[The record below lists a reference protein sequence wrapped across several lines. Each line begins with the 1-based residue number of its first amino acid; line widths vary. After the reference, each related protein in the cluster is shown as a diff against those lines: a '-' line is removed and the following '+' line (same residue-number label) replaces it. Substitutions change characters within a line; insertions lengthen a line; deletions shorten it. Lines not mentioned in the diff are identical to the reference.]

1 MLLLNSVHRQVSVLF
16 HSFLPGS
23 RHLHANVAFGL
34 MLLLGAVGMLP
45 LDAVAEK
52 YSLGPR
58 DVVRV
63 TVYGQP
69 DLETV
74 SRIGERGTISF
85 PVLGEV
91 RIGGLSEQEAA
102 AVITQRLKQSGVVAS
117 PQVNVTVEEF
127 QSQLVS
133 ILGEVD
139 KPGEYPI
146 ERRTTLLELISKA
159 GGLRPE
165 AGDTAVVTRSSQ
177 KGSGRQEID
186 LANLFGKGG
195 GASNVEVTGGDIVY
209 IATAPVVYVYG
220 QVNRPGA
227 YKLER
232 NMIVMQ
238 AISVAGGLTD
248 KATERGLTITRT
260 RPSGGTSTVAGSMME
275 RLQPNDIVQVKESLF

>member
-1 MLLLNSVHRQVSVLF
+1 MFLISMISQRTGRIRRIINGRFGLALLLLVCGL
-16 HSFLPGS
+16 LPFQAS
-23 RHLHANVAFGL
+23 
-34 MLLLGAVGMLP
+34 
-45 LDAVAEK
+45 AEK
-52 YSLGPR
+52 YALGPR

-74 SRIGERGTISF
+74 SRIGEQGTISF

-91 RIGGLSEQEAA
+91 RIGGMSEQEAA
-102 AVITQRLKQSGVVAS
+102 AVISQRLAKSGVVAS

-133 ILGEVD
+133 ILGNVQ

-159 GGLRPE
+159 GGLQPE
-165 AGDTAVVTRSSQ
+165 AGDTAVVTRSPNR
-177 KGSGRQEID
+177 GGARQEID
-186 LANLFGKGG
+186 LVSLFGKGG
-195 GASNVEVTGGDIVY
+195 APSNIEVTGGDIVY
-209 IATAPVVYVYG
+209 IAPAPKIYVYG
-220 QVNRPGA
+220 QVNHPGA

-232 NMIVMQ
+232 NMIVLQ

-248 KATERGLTITRT
+248 KATERGLTITRNT
-260 RPSGGTSTVAGSMME
+260 SSGGTTSVPATMMQQ
-275 RLQPNDIVQVKESLF
+275 LQPNDIVQVKESLF